1 MDIQARQ
8 AARKAA
14 RKAEVARVLSIRRAR
29 RRFRRL
35 WVANC
40 RRFAATRGAHRL
52 PIILLEAGCEEVG
65 HG

>member
-29 RRFRRL
+29 RRFRRC
-35 WVANC
+35 WVASS
-40 RRFAATRGAHRL
+40 RREAAKLNAYRL
-52 PIILLEAGCEEVG
+52 SLGLAPYGEGVG